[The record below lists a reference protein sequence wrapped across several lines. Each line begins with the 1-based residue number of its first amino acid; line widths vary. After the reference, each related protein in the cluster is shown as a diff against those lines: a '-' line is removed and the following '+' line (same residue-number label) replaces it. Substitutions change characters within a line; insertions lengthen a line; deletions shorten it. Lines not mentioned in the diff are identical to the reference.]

1 MLTIET
7 TIDGDTCIVKLDG
20 RLDVKTA
27 KEADTA
33 FAESAAQA
41 KHVVLDLGGLEYV
54 ASAGLRAIKRLRG
67 AVKSNEGTLV
77 VRNVQNEVM
86 EIFEMTGFSAM
97 LTFE

>member
-7 TIDGDTCIVKLDG
+7 TIDGDTCVVKLEG

-27 KEADTA
+27 KEADTT
-33 FAESAAQA
+33 FAESAEQA
-41 KHVVLDLGGLEYV
+41 KHVVLDLSGLEYV